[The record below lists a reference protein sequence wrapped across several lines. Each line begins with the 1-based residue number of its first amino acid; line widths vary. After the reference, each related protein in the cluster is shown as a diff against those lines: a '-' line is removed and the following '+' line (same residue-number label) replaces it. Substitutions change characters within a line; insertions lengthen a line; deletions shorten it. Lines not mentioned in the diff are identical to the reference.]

1 MKQKTFRFFLDLM
14 LLVCLALAG
23 CGLPAYAQAQLSVS
37 LLITPA
43 FLLLAGGAFELG
55 DGYKRQG
62 YRRSDNT
69 ASAPFWHRTPARS
82 AQRPLGL
89 SHENPNA
96 SSGPAPLRCV

>member
-23 CGLPAYAQAQLSVS
+23 CGLQAYAQAHLSVS

-55 DGYKRQG
+55 RLLIRSPQRL
-62 YRRSDNT
+62 RRG
-69 ASAPFWHRTPARS
+69 
-82 AQRPLGL
+82 RPCAWQ
-89 SHENPNA
+89 N
-96 SSGPAPLRCV
+96 LRPRRIRPYVA

>member
-23 CGLPAYAQAQLSVS
+23 CGLQAYAQAQLSVS

-55 DGYKRQG
+55 RLLHALRVYDVR
-62 YRRSDNT
+62 
-69 ASAPFWHRTPARS
+69 
-82 AQRPLGL
+82 GL
-89 SHENPNA
+89 REQHFTLEQHFKNVYLKGEN
-96 SSGPAPLRCV
+96 